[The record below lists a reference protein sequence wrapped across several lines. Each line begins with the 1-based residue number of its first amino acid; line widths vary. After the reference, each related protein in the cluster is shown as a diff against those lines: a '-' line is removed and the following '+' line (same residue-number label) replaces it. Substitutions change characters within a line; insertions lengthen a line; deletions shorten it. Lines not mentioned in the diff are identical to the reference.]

1 MWERT
6 AKTAEEGRIDVK
18 STMSNVQLCVTLNTA
33 VIQPKTE
40 NYSPFRLQDV
50 VESLFYRVPSW
61 LSDSNWPLKIALRM
75 TCGPTNSCI
84 DFHTDGSYVKST
96 TQIALNDLSEF
107 KGGLLCFFV
116 KKKTLDSIP
125 HVIQYYPP
133 HALHGVTSI
142 TEGTRKA
149 FLFWTLHMVYANCWL
164 LTFNCRYT
172 KQDCFV
178 FGCRDVIINTR

>member
-61 LSDSNWPLKIALRM
+61 LSDSNWPLKIAL
-75 TCGPTNSCI
+75 
-84 DFHTDGSYVKST
+84 
-96 TQIALNDLSEF
+96 
-107 KGGLLCFFV
+107 
-116 KKKTLDSIP
+116 
-125 HVIQYYPP
+125 
-133 HALHGVTSI
+133 
-142 TEGTRKA
+142 
-149 FLFWTLHMVYANCWL
+149 
-164 LTFNCRYT
+164 
-172 KQDCFV
+172 
-178 FGCRDVIINTR
+178 